1 LSSTAKKDITKFWT
15 VTGERP
21 RYSSELPRE
30 NKSEYQELF
39 LDILARGLLQTTSAA
54 EYKTRLSQLFIDRTD
69 DPLLWEHFAERK
81 ERQDAINRR
90 NEELREQRYAER
102 RERWLRE
109 GLLPFV
115 KSPEFNPATDVEQ
128 AFFDMFRIILSAGF
142 LLCIDVITDFFYLI
156 DNVICRF
163 VIAVFRQPVVV

>member
-1 LSSTAKKDITKFWT
+1 M
-15 VTGERP
+15 
-21 RYSSELPRE
+21 
-30 NKSEYQELF
+30 F

-109 GLLPFV
+109 
-115 KSPEFNPATDVEQ
+115 EEERH
-128 AFFDMFRIILSAGF
+128 RIANMSFEEKKRAM
-142 LLCIDVITDFFYLI
+142 
-156 DNVICRF
+156 
-163 VIAVFRQPVVV
+163 VFGRNFK

>member
-1 LSSTAKKDITKFWT
+1 MPVLAKLSSTAKKDITKFWT

-109 GLLPFV
+109 
-115 KSPEFNPATDVEQ
+115 EEERH
-128 AFFDMFRIILSAGF
+128 RIANMSFEEKKRAM
-142 LLCIDVITDFFYLI
+142 
-156 DNVICRF
+156 
-163 VIAVFRQPVVV
+163 VFGRNFK